1 MRERSRRRGP
11 RSPLPALVLV
21 VGAVLVA
28 AAVFGSAGMG
38 TASFDT
44 GRLDRGGTVGV
55 TDDETAAHRLDVA
68 DAVHVN
74 ATSPL
79 VNVTN
84 RLGTDVTVTVS
95 LRDDST
101 HVGDLVVHGAVVGNR
116 ASFDLDAGATRTV
129 AIAIPDDDG
138 LAPGAVYFHAN
149 ASGGTVD
156 VRAPD
161 RSAPVN

>member
-1 MRERSRRRGP
+1 MSGRSRRRGP
-11 RSPLPALVLV
+11 RSRLPALVLV

-44 GRLDRGGTVGV
+44 GRLDRGGAVNV
-55 TDDETAAHRLDVA
+55 TNDATAAHSLDVA
-68 DAVHVN
+68 DSVSVN
-74 ATSPL
+74 ATEPL

-84 RLGTDVTVTVS
+84 RLGTDVTVTVA

-101 HVGDLVVHGAVVGNR
+101 HVGDLVVDDAVDGNQT
-116 ASFDLDAGATRTV
+116 SFDLAAGATQTV
-129 AIAIPDDDG
+129 EIEIPDGDLSTG
-138 LAPGAVYFHAN
+138 TVYFHAN
-149 ASGGTVD
+149 ASGGAVE

-161 RSAPVN
+161 RSTQVN